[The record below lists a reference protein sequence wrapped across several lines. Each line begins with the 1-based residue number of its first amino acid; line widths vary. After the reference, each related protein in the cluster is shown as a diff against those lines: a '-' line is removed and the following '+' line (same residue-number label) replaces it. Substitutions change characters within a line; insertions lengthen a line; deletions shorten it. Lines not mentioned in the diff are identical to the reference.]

1 MRAKTSDRSRR
12 SAAVETL
19 PGPDPVKKGRVA
31 IQTIQTPKK
40 GPKNRPRGALPRL
53 RADRPLRYDPL
64 SIIFLIDNHG
74 SASSA
79 YIRDALNAIAYRFTA
94 LAEYDESLR
103 SLINAPDGQPFRYMQ
118 ERDLFG
124 FYSNAHSVFDAFCF
138 ALFAVGALIDPG
150 NFPLATEADERNVT
164 WSTML
169 RAYGKAFPT
178 DPILSEL
185 EKIWNDTEELRGIRN
200 ILTHRAVGARDLMA
214 TTDPSAP
221 SDRIPRLNI
230 SLDAGTTR
238 THRSQVAGLLL
249 LGLEA
254 ADKFVKAHG
263 AG

>member
-1 MRAKTSDRSRR
+1 MLLHPEYLSQKLDMLYFTPIMGATSTMERR
-12 SAAVETL
+12 LSLNQIAV
-19 PGPDPVKKGRVA
+19 PDDFPSDEFDAVSGKLGS
-31 IQTIQTPKK
+31 TY
-40 GPKNRPRGALPRL
+40 GE
-53 RADRPLRYDPL
+53 RYEY
-64 SIIFLIDNHG
+64 H
-74 SASSA
+74 A

-169 RAYGKAFPT
+169 RAYVKSFPT

>member
-1 MRAKTSDRSRR
+1 MLYFTPILGTSTMERR
-12 SAAVETL
+12 LSLNQIAV
-19 PGPDPVKKGRVA
+19 PDDFPSDKFDAVSGKLGS
-31 IQTIQTPKK
+31 TY
-40 GPKNRPRGALPRL
+40 GE
-53 RADRPLRYDPL
+53 RYEC
-64 SIIFLIDNHG
+64 H
-74 SASSA
+74 A

-94 LAEYDESLR
+94 LAEYDERLR

-150 NFPLATEADERNVT
+150 NFPLASEADERNVT

-169 RAYGKAFPT
+169 RAYGKAFQT

-185 EKIWNDTEELRGIRN
+185 EKIWNDTEELRDIRN

-214 TTDPSAP
+214 TTGPSAP
-221 SDRIPRLNI
+221 PDRIPRLNI

-249 LGLEA
+249 LGLEG

-263 AG
+263 PG